1 MTVTETLQQ
10 ITSLFEQQLQI
21 LKVLNDS
28 FFTKQSHLE
37 AVVGDT
43 RYVIPSF
50 LSLENKINFLQDAFN
65 NLVNAP
71 QTGEAWYNF
80 DGNSR
85 AIEVRGYQAAPNPI
99 HLTVPTQF
107 GTEEITRFKDMMSP
121 SPYVYVDLSDI
132 PDDIHQVV
140 VRKIIPYNDNL
151 ISYFKSKSS
160 PEWID
165 VYGYFQGNRTGETTG
180 GTATAMIEGTDYI
193 MYDSVY
199 DLPIRR
205 MTCSGEYVV
214 TEIVEDKITENIEEW
229 ITVKISEDTPLK
241 YKFADGTTEDDLAV
255 GDILTNYNGS
265 CRLKII
271 DMNTAAMQMTLLVM
285 SGEFIN
291 IIPAGD
297 DEEISDYSKLRFYRA
312 ADFSKDKYI
321 HIPLEEDQYVCIFV
335 APLNSRMNVQS
346 EWGTGMFLDVDSL
359 TITIDGNTTDFRTYY
374 EQNVQNVGDTLN
386 ELAAIMPYPITKFTA
401 DEYSTIVSA
410 SPELDENNLAV
421 IQVNKHL
428 NDAETVQNIR
438 SLYKQKQQYKVDL
451 QTVQDKIAALQAE
464 LAAISFDDMSGT
476 RSMYTAQITDL
487 KNQQN
492 DLNKSIS
499 KATES
504 IAEAANDAEIPIEE
518 AKFRIRGYL
527 DVEQFLTEIDGNGD
541 GSLVSLSDVIGIQVE
556 YRYKNPDIP
565 QANVQ
570 PIGGDNF
577 IFTEWNRYQPP
588 LRARNMRYENG
599 KYYVNYDDVDTDGK
613 FKLSDNNNKFNQID
627 IPISQGETVDIR
639 VRVVYAF
646 GYPFMT
652 TTSSWSRI
660 LNVEF
665 PPELVKDVEVIT
677 IIEENNS
684 DIETNRFN
692 TILDN
697 KGVTEHVGDELM
709 DQDIKY
715 FHRPENISSGFY
727 TSERRV
733 IPLRD
738 KLQDLDNRLTEAMD
752 ALLGSTSDVIQV
764 TFTVNDITTTL
775 QPDID
780 NTVLLPAYSSII
792 KGSVQ
797 SGSIY
802 KDDSGAVIASG
813 MLTITNISSHSV
825 RLFSLFPAARD
836 KFVGGQNPYIMSGGE
851 VDDAKI
857 IHFNTSVDD
866 VMNFKCQITDF
877 DDLGGA
883 GGEDAATN
891 NAYIFDAATRKLVVT
906 TSEGDTSGMP
916 MGITGD
922 DGALS
927 DILAGGRIPLYGV
940 DPSTGFVLG
949 YAAYADNGDIYT
961 AAGAFKSVADGT
973 FKDAQTRYAGQTVI
987 KASQAGN
994 FDNPGLWDG
1003 NLNNITLLTE
1013 DTIGQVVNT
1022 EDYLGPCI
1030 LYSDIDAIVT
1040 VDVDLSVKNEI
1051 PEGTANMKG
1060 TGINWQ
1066 RGNQLLYFRTTNP
1079 YDGSRLSPALHTIK
1093 EQFQWYA
1100 TPGSVLGVVAYP
1112 YVNSKYALC
1121 LDSDA
1126 VSGYRLLNSSES
1138 IAIPINVVY
1147 KLTDSS
1153 ISIVENA
1160 IGETT
1165 PGQATSNALTESS
1178 YTIGFNIRNSLY
1190 SDPLYYQFTL
1200 VARYNQSTS
1209 DTLQNARTSVKDLT
1223 KYNVTVR

>member
-10 ITSLFEQQLQI
+10 ITNLFEQQLQI

-65 NLVNAP
+65 NLVNSP

-99 HLTVPTQF
+99 TLSVPTQF

-121 SPYVYVDLSDI
+121 SPYVNVDLSSI
-132 PDDIHQVV
+132 PDDINQVV
-140 VRKIIPYNDNL
+140 VRKIIPYNDTLVSLLKAN
-151 ISYFKSKSS
+151 
-160 PEWID
+160 PTPQWID
-165 VYGYFQGNRTGETTG
+165 VYSHLCPEASDQV
-180 GTATAMIEGTDYI
+180 MIEGTDYI

-199 DLPIRR
+199 NLPIRR

-214 TEIVEDKITENIEEW
+214 TEIVEDKITDNIEEW
-229 ITVKISEDTPLK
+229 ITVKVSENTPLS
-241 YKFADGTTEDDLAV
+241 YRFADGAIEDKLDV

-265 CRLKII
+265 CRLKIL
-271 DMNTAAMQMTLLVM
+271 DLNEVARQMTLLVM
-285 SGEFIN
+285 SGEFVN

-312 ADFSKDKYI
+312 ADFNKDKYI
-321 HIPLEEDQYVCIFV
+321 HIPLEEDRYVCIFV

-346 EWGTGMFLDVDSL
+346 EWGTGMFIDVDTLS
-359 TITIDGNTTDFRTYY
+359 ITIDGNTTDFRTYY
-374 EQNVQNVGDTLN
+374 EKNVQNIGDTLN

-401 DEYSTIVSA
+401 TEYNTIVSA
-410 SPELDENNLAV
+410 VPTLNENNLSV

-492 DLNKSIS
+492 DLNKSIN

-504 IAEAANDAEIPIEE
+504 IAEAANDAEIPIEA

-527 DVEQFLTEIDGNGD
+527 DVEQFLKEIDGNGD
-541 GSLVSLSDVIGIQVE
+541 NSLVSLDDVVGIQVE
-556 YRYKNPDIP
+556 YRYKNPDIA

-588 LRARNMRYENG
+588 LRARNMSYVNG
-599 KYYVNYDDVDTDGK
+599 KYNVQYSDVDSDGK
-613 FKLSDNNNKFNQID
+613 FNLSDNNNKFNQID

-639 VRVVYAF
+639 VRVIYAF

-665 PPELVKDVEVIT
+665 PPELVKDVEVLT

-752 ALLGSTSDVIQV
+752 ALLGSTSETLQV
-764 TFTVNDITTTL
+764 TFTVNDITTTI

-780 NTVLLPAYSSII
+780 NTILLPAYSSII

-797 SGSIY
+797 TGSIY
-802 KDDSGAVIASG
+802 KDDTGAVIASG

-836 KFVGGQNPYIMSGGE
+836 KFVGGQNPYIMKSTE
-851 VDDAKI
+851 DAVDDSKI
-857 IHFNTSVDD
+857 IHFNTSVDS
-866 VMNFKCQITDF
+866 VMNFKCKITDF
-877 DDLGGA
+877 EGKDGIDDAGA
-883 GGEDAATN
+883 STQTS
-891 NAYIFDAATRKLVVT
+891 YIFDAATRKLIVGGT
-906 TSEGDTSGMP
+906 GTP
-916 MGITGD
+916 MGINSENGYPLTSRD
-922 DGALS
+922 DGSGPRAVV
-927 DILAGGRIPLYGV
+927 PLYGV
-940 DPSTGFVLG
+940 DLNTGFAIG
-949 YAAYADNGDIYT
+949 YVTKSSKGVIDT
-961 AAGAFKSVADGT
+961 VEGAFTRISDGKQADIT
-973 FKDAQTRYAGQTVI
+973 NIPAGQAVI
-987 KASQAGN
+987 RASVDGG
-994 FDNPGLWDG
+994 DNPGIWDG
-1003 NLNNITLLTE
+1003 NKKNIRTLSE
-1013 DTIGQVVNT
+1013 DTIGQVVYT
-1022 EDYLGPCI
+1022 GDYLGPCI
-1030 LYSDIDAIVT
+1030 LYSDINAIVP
-1040 VDVDLSVKNEI
+1040 VEVDLSN
-1051 PEGTANMKG
+1051 PEDVVTDNNASVKG

-1066 RGNQLLYFRTTNP
+1066 RGNQILYFRTTNP

-1100 TPGSVLGVVAYP
+1100 TPGSVIGVVAYP

-1126 VSGYRLLNSSES
+1126 VSGYRLLNPSES

-1153 ISIVENA
+1153 ISIVDGGSMGDKPTGSA
-1160 IGETT
+1160 
-1165 PGQATSNALTESS
+1165 QSNALNESS

-1200 VARYNQSTS
+1200 LARYNQSTS